1 MKYLILALL
10 AAFSITA
17 SAGKP
22 TKDQVVEP
30 VEATTIKSSKSNSS
44 EREQAP
50 VEATTVKGSRSNSD
64 ERAGKPTK
72 DQVVQPAEAT
82 TVKGSKSNSDN
93 RLQSNPTVTQGLK
106 VSREKA
112 PDTDIGPAASPKA
125 PVPKVDAIKLN
136 SSRSNI
142 YREKAPDVTAG
153 ATPEKER
160 SNAEP
165 EKPFKF

>member
-22 TKDQVVEP
+22 TKEQVVEP

-44 EREQAP
+44 EREQTP
-50 VEATTVKGSRSNSD
+50 V
-64 ERAGKPTK
+64 
-72 DQVVQPAEAT
+72 EAT

-106 VSREKA
+106 VSREMA
-112 PDTDIGPAASPKA
+112 PDTNVGPAASPKA

-142 YREKAPDVTAG
+142 YRENAPHVTPG
-153 ATPEKER
+153 ATPGKEG